1 MLAGCCTTTGNG
13 VKAVVAGAA
22 VEAPRESVVPSSSG
36 TVPTAAAA
44 GCSVEAVAGSGEAGA
59 RANFRALLAGIQS
72 FAAVPDVA
80 QKARATPYS
89 SSLVP
94 VYRIS
99 RLALVTDAS
108 WQLREGGNDE
118 R

>member
-36 TVPTAAAA
+36 TVLTAAAA

-72 FAAVPDVA
+72 FAAMPDDA
-80 QKARATPYS
+80 DYLDSLSWSRRMMATYF
-89 SSLVP
+89 VKG
-94 VYRIS
+94 
-99 RLALVTDAS
+99 VT
-108 WQLREGGNDE
+108 LKR
-118 R
+118 